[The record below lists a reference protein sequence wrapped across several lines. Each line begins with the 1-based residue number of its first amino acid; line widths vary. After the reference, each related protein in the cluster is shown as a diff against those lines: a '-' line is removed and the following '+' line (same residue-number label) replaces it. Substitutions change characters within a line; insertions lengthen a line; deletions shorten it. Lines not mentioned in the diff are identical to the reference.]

1 MIPYTTEYGPVEMVL
16 PVTAERILPD
26 FIEVPQ
32 DMKVTEGD
40 KVVLKVRVIGQPSPE
55 VTWFIDDETIEA
67 EEGISLQSDGDKH
80 QLVIDSAHL
89 EDEGV
94 YKCVAK
100 NKAGK
105 AVCEVEL
112 LVNGKLCLHL
122 QYIYIYICQNIY
134 APLMFTKNILGN
146 STECV

>member
-1 MIPYTTEYGPVEMVL
+1 MVL

-55 VTWFIDDETIEA
+55 VTWFIDDETIES

-100 NKAGK
+100 NEAGK

-112 LVNGKLCLHL
+112 LVNGKLCIHL
-122 QYIYIYICQNIY
+122 QYIYIYMPKYICTSHVY
-134 APLMFTKNILGN
+134 KKYFGKFHRVCVILK
-146 STECV
+146 

>member
-1 MIPYTTEYGPVEMVL
+1 MVL

-55 VTWFIDDETIEA
+55 VTWFIDDETIES

-80 QLVIDSAHL
+80 QLVIDRAHL

-100 NKAGK
+100 NEAGK

-122 QYIYIYICQNIY
+122 QYIYMYMLKYICTSHVY
-134 APLMFTKNILGN
+134 EKHFGKFHRVCVILK
-146 STECV
+146 

>member
-16 PVTAERILPD
+16 PVTPERILPD

-40 KVVLKVRVIGQPSPE
+40 KVVLKVTVIGQPSPE
-55 VTWFIDDETIEA
+55 VTWFIDNETIES

-100 NKAGK
+100 SEAGK
-105 AVCEVEL
+105 AMCEVEL
-112 LVNGKLCLHL
+112 LVNGKLFLHL
-122 QYIYIYICQNIY
+122 
-134 APLMFTKNILGN
+134 
-146 STECV
+146 

>member
-1 MIPYTTEYGPVEMVL
+1 MVL

-55 VTWFIDDETIEA
+55 VTWFIDDETIES

-100 NKAGK
+100 NEAGK

-112 LVNGKLCLHL
+112 LVNGKLCIHL
-122 QYIYIYICQNIY
+122 QYIYIYIYMPKYICTSHVYKKIFWEIPPSVCNFEVTI
-134 APLMFTKNILGN
+134 G
-146 STECV
+146 CH

>member
-1 MIPYTTEYGPVEMVL
+1 MVL

-55 VTWFIDDETIEA
+55 VTWFIDDETIES

-100 NKAGK
+100 NEAGK

-112 LVNGKLCLHL
+112 LVNGKLCIHL
-122 QYIYIYICQNIY
+122 QYTVE
-134 APLMFTKNILGN
+134 PR
-146 STECV
+146 